1 MHQCLMLR
9 IKTLILT
16 LKRII
21 VLEAAAG
28 LFEGDIFG
36 ETTLAPPTEEA
47 IIPPENAYGSDDD
60 DDDHFDT
67 GAPSPMASSIGSRPP
82 SILGQEEG
90 PHIQLEKSASPAMM
104 LDIDSTNKHLHE
116 PEKELGQEP
125 VHEELPAALSTEE
138 ESFALATLQKGVT
151 KHKRKRKLIVDE
163 VKNISG
169 EEMKSQLANTA
180 DIVTTL
186 DLAPPTKR

>member
-1 MHQCLMLR
+1 MYEEQIFTIH
-9 IKTLILT
+9 ILIPKIFPET
-16 LKRII
+16 
-21 VLEAAAG
+21 AAG

-36 ETTLAPPTEEA
+36 ETTLAPPTEN

-67 GAPSPMASSIGSRPP
+67 GAPSPMGSSIGSRPP
-82 SILGQEEG
+82 SVLGQEER
-90 PHIQLEKSASPAMM
+90 PNIQLEKSASPAMLM
-104 LDIDSTNKHLHE
+104 DVDSTIEHLHE
-116 PEKELGQEP
+116 PEKEVEQEP
-125 VHEELPAALSTEE
+125 VHEELPAALNTEE

-163 VKNISG
+163 IKNISG